1 MGIAEKYEIPTN
13 RQIGNLLKDGDK
25 IYLAGKGG
33 LFIFNV
39 SSKEMKKGEIGLGD
53 EESSY
58 KLLKTKNKLFIIE
71 NKKEWEVNNWS
82 SVAKIYEIEKES
94 GAKLNEY
101 SADGKE
107 FGTAVSYEN
116 KIIIANGKNI
126 EIYSE
131 EMKPIDKVMLKEKI
145 EFMEISG
152 CRV

>member
-82 SVAKIYEIEKES
+82 SVAKIYETI
-94 GAKLNEY
+94 
-101 SADGKE
+101 
-107 FGTAVSYEN
+107 VS
-116 KIIIANGKNI
+116 
-126 EIYSE
+126 
-131 EMKPIDKVMLKEKI
+131 
-145 EFMEISG
+145 
-152 CRV
+152 